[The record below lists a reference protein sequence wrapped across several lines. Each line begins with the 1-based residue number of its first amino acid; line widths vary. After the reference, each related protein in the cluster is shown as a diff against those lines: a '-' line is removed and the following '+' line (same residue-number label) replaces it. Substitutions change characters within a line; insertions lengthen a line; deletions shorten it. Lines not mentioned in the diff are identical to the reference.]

1 MYFAVKNVL
10 RSTVNNIVGA
20 KEKIFLTTHSL
31 VLCMKL
37 YCACVCVYNSLS
49 EKLPS

>member
-20 KEKIFLTTHSL
+20 KEKNVSYYAFPCSMYEIIL
-31 VLCMKL
+31 
-37 YCACVCVYNSLS
+37 CVCMRI
-49 EKLPS
+49 